1 MMTMQT
7 LLKIAFSLA
16 TLTLT
21 SFALSA
27 TSMKIEGSCTGNL
40 ESGEAVAFTY
50 YSNFDGC
57 KAKSE
62 AAISFSQ
69 GQGNTLYTGNR
80 SFTERWDIYRFQNK
94 LRLTFR
100 NQTGNLGGK
109 LRYQDENGATHL
121 IALQCEIRDYEYA
134 ECGN

>member
-1 MMTMQT
+1 MQT
-7 LLKIAFSLA
+7 LLKIAFSLSA
-16 TLTLT
+16 LALT
-21 SFALSA
+21 SSALSA
-27 TSMKIEGSCTGNL
+27 TSMKIEGSCTGTL

-69 GQGNTLYTGNR
+69 GQGNNLFTGNR
-80 SFTERWDIYRFQNK
+80 SFTASWDIYHFQHK

-100 NQTGNLGGK
+100 NQTGNTSGK
-109 LRYQDENGATHL
+109 LRYLDENGDTHL
-121 IALQCEIRDYEYA
+121 IALQCEVRDYEYA
-134 ECGN
+134 ECN